1 MGYLYFLLG
10 GARSGKSSYAEE
22 LARNLSDKVAYIAT
36 AEITDE
42 EMQKR
47 IDLHKSRRISTWK
60 TFELENG
67 TPDMEDFKK
76 ILNSVMLEKYE
87 VVLLDCITIL
97 LFRLI
102 HNYRLDEMEII
113 DNELEKKIG
122 MEVEA
127 FFRNLLE
134 IIKVNDLKFIVVS
147 NEVGMGV
154 VPPYPLGRIFRD
166 FMGIVNKQ
174 MASASD
180 EVYFFVAGLKQRL
193 K

>member
-22 LARNLSDKVAYIAT
+22 LAKNLSDKVAYIAT

-60 TFELENG
+60 TFELGNG

-127 FFRNLLE
+127 FFKNLIE
-134 IIKVNDLKFIVVS
+134 IIKENDLKFIVVS

-180 EVYFFVAGLKQRL
+180 EVYFFVAGLKQKL